1 MRIPTTSD
9 YIVTKI
15 FKWPISFKSKRN
27 KTAVPP
33 PGMQINV
40 NVAVDSFYCAWVA
53 LTAAI
58 VRRVKDF
65 PTGNAESC
73 KREKQGMVTAVSG
86 LGAVKGVRFERDPH

>member
-1 MRIPTTSD
+1 MAD
-9 YIVTKI
+9 YIIKII
-15 FKWPISFKSKRN
+15 FKWPISFKSRRN

-33 PGMQINV
+33 PGMQIIV
-40 NVAVDSFYCAWVA
+40 NVVYCTAVDSFHCAWVS

-58 VRRVKDF
+58 VRRVRDF

-86 LGAVKGVRFERDPH
+86 LGVVNGVSFEHDPH